1 MNMLSHLFSCK
12 KKTDWNELKKRGA
25 IVIDVRTQSEYAGG
39 HIPGSRNIPLSDLES
54 SVKELTK
61 LNKPLIT
68 VCRSGNRS
76 EMARQVLH
84 AAGLEVYNGGAW
96 TSIQS

>member
-1 MNMLSHLFSCK
+1 MNMLSQLFGCK
-12 KKTDWNELKKRGA
+12 KKTDWKELKDRGA
-25 IVIDVRTQSEYAGG
+25 IVIDVRSAAEFAAG
-39 HIPGSRNIPLSDLES
+39 HIPGSRNIPLQQLETS
-54 SVKELTK
+54 IKELEK

-76 EMARQVLH
+76 EMARKVLS

-96 TSIQS
+96 MSFEA